1 VSQTGTDIMYRHAP
15 MYMHIYRYVQR
26 QLANVMEV
34 VGNDASQTGT
44 DIIYRYVPIYMH
56 IYRYVQRQLANAM
69 EVVGNDSSQTGT
81 ILFVLK
87 LLTISIDNIQ
97 VSLGTH

>member
-1 VSQTGTDIMYRHAP
+1 MRRKPQLHVQQKKKRVVLLWLL
-15 MYMHIYRYVQR
+15 RLYVQR
-26 QLANVMEV
+26 QLANAICIVPIF
-34 VGNDASQTGT
+34 T
-44 DIIYRYVPIYMH
+44 DIYAYIH
-56 IYRYVQRQLANAM
+56 RYVQRQLANAM

-97 VSLGTH
+97 VSLETH

>member
-1 VSQTGTDIMYRHAP
+1 MVLLRLLKL
-15 MYMHIYRYVQR
+15 YVQR
-26 QLANVMEV
+26 QLANAIC
-34 VGNDASQTGT
+34 N
-44 DIIYRYVPIYMH
+44 VPIFTTVHAYIH
-56 IYRYVQRQLANAM
+56 RYVQRQLANAM